1 MKMRDMVRRF
11 SYVTALAVL
20 SFGPGFAQSAVA
32 NPVSAPALTRG
43 VSTFVVG
50 TFRDDWNWDKKKKR
64 KVAAAEGGSA
74 ALYLLL
80 AGLTCC
86 GALLLRSRQPL
97 AEKSV

>member
-1 MKMRDMVRRF
+1 MKMWVVVRRF
-11 SYVTALAVL
+11 SYVTALAGL
-20 SFGPGFAQSAVA
+20 CFGPGFAQRAAA

-43 VSTFVVG
+43 VSTFVLGPVSN
-50 TFRDDWNWDKKKKR
+50 DWNWDKKKKK